1 MGIANIFASIFT
13 HARRPVFI
21 HSSFRTSSTWIWS
34 KFRADPAV
42 VAYYECFHESLQVMS
57 AGDIKAL
64 HPSIW
69 ESGHPGMEPYFM
81 EYVPLLREEGGIAG
95 FEQNMAFAQFF
106 PVKGYN
112 GSLSRSERA
121 YIKSLIVHATRM
133 RRTACLTCKRSLG
146 RVRALKRAVGGVHI
160 VLRRNFLQQWRSY
173 REQINLGNPYFSN
186 VLLRTIALNRHE
198 PFIAFLGDFVRSQ
211 PGGTGDI
218 VSSELENDDLFVAFV
233 AFHFYL
239 YLLTSDDSDLVI
251 RTSDL
256 PERNYRQSTEKLLA
270 SLTGLAI
277 DLGDARE
284 RNVAP
289 GDVLHNVEKVRPRI
303 DEFCDRARRSANKS
317 ALQAEACWPLLEEL
331 YEHA

>member
-1 MGIANIFASIFT
+1 MGIANTFASIFR
-13 HARRPVFI
+13 HARPPVFI

-34 KFRADPAV
+34 KFRADPAI
-42 VAYYECFHESLQVMS
+42 VAYYECFHENLQLMS
-57 AGDIKAL
+57 AGDIMAL

-81 EYVPLLREEGGIAG
+81 EYVPLLREEGGVAG
-95 FEQNMAFAQFF
+95 FEQSMAFAQFF

-112 GSLSRSERA
+112 GSLSRPEKA
-121 YIKSLIVHATRM
+121 YIKSLIAHATRM

-146 RVRALKRAVGGVHI
+146 RVRALKRAVGGAHI
-160 VLRRNFLQQWRSY
+160 VLQRNFLQQWRSY
-173 REQINLGNPYFSN
+173 REQINLDNPYFSN

-198 PFIAFLGDFVRSQ
+198 PFIACLGDFVRGQ
-211 PGGTGDI
+211 PGGAGDI
-218 VSSELENDDLFVAFV
+218 VSSELENDDFFVAFV

-256 PERNYRQSTEKLLA
+256 PDPDYRHSTEDLLGNC
-270 SLTGLAI
+270 TGLTI
-277 DLGDARE
+277 DLSDARE
-284 RNVAP
+284 WTVAP
-289 GDVLHNVEKVRPRI
+289 SDLLHNVEKTRRRI

-317 ALQAEACWPLLEEL
+317 AAQAEACWPLLKDL
-331 YEHA
+331 YEYA